1 VHPRL
6 LHHMML
12 SPVTVCFSSEQT
24 VESFGIAR
32 CRSKPAAVDVVDGD
46 GQRCKQ
52 PCFGSNGVGKQLVKI
67 LSCNESYAAAV
78 CTRTRTCLKRRTF
91 TAQLPCPFAQL
102 QRRLPCAPR
111 VHNLLLLSQSL
122 GAAAAVGCFFSPRDS
137 APPWLHASC
146 PRRRRARRE
155 KV

>member
-91 TAQLPCPFAQL
+91 TAQLALSECSATASASV
-102 QRRLPCAPR
+102 RAR
-111 VHNLLLLSQSL
+111 VRNLLLLSQSL
-122 GAAAAVGCFFSPRDS
+122 GAAAAVGCFSPRDS